1 MGLNQN
7 PTQKEQK
14 MTLSKQLMVM
24 LSIAIIGTC
33 TIFGISMKKMD
44 QVYDDTN
51 YVTVN
56 SLPSILS
63 LNHATVFAL
72 RLRLVLWEHITQE
85 DKEANAKSKE
95 GILGSLN
102 DLDKEFKKYEG
113 MISDEKDKAL
123 LTKDLEAFG
132 GFKNLVDEILKLS
145 ESGHKAE
152 ATIAFNKARPV
163 LKALTSAMDE
173 HMKYNLDLAN
183 KMATNAAEE
192 KQNANLVMII
202 LSLCIIGSTI
212 FISVLIRNNIMNGVH
227 LVRDSISNFVRHKD
241 LNFRIV
247 YEKKNEI
254 KEMVESFNELI
265 ATLENT
271 IVDAKASS
279 SENASVSHELSTT
292 SMQIGRNAEQS
303 SSIVASTI
311 QEIETIKSFVQ
322 ETATL
327 SENMK
332 QSIATAGSRLDNAKN
347 EVISLRGEMDHA
359 SHAET
364 ALAQKLE
371 QMSHDAEQVKQI
383 LTVISDIADQTNLLA
398 LNAAIEAARAG
409 EHGRGF
415 AVVAD
420 EVRKLAERTQTS
432 LTEINATINVI
443 VQSIVDS
450 SEQMGRN
457 AKNIQRLSDVS
468 NGVETTIL
476 GTTQVMQESVNA
488 VTTSAENSRKIS
500 QDTDKIVDMVSN
512 INTLTSQNARSVEE
526 IAAAA
531 DHLSR
536 LAENLNNK
544 LNQFRS

>member
-1 MGLNQN
+1 
-7 PTQKEQK
+7 
-14 MTLSKQLMVM
+14 MTISKQLMVM
-24 LSIAIIGTC
+24 LAIAIIGTC

-44 QVYDDTN
+44 QVYDQTN
-51 YVTVN
+51 YSNVN
-56 SLPSILS
+56 SLPSILA
-63 LNHATVFAL
+63 LNDITVNAL
-72 RLRLVLWEHITQE
+72 RLRLVLWEHISQE
-85 DKEANAKSKE
+85 DKETNAKTAE
-95 GILGSLN
+95 GVKKALDEIAKALKDYEAMLT
-102 DLDKEFKKYEG
+102 DAKDKELLNKDNDTFKQYTAIAQEV
-113 MISDEKDKAL
+113 M
-123 LTKDLEAFG
+123 
-132 GFKNLVDEILKLS
+132 KLS
-145 ESGHKAE
+145 EAGILLNKSRPTLKNFTAALDSHMSYNAE
-152 ATIAFNKARPV
+152 IAKN
-163 LKALTSAMDE
+163 SAIS
-173 HMKYNLDLAN
+173 
-183 KMATNAAEE
+183 AADA
-192 KQNANLVMII
+192 KKNANYMLII
-202 LSLCIIGSTI
+202 LSLIIIGSTI

-227 LVRDSISNFVRHKD
+227 LVRDGIGNFVRNKD
-241 LNFRIV
+241 LNSRIN
-247 YEKKNEI
+247 YDKKNEI
-254 KEMVESFNELI
+254 KEMVDSFNELI
-265 ATLENT
+265 VTLEHT

-303 SSIVASTI
+303 SSIVANTI
-311 QEIETIKSFVQ
+311 QEIETIKTFVQ

-327 SENMK
+327 SDNMK
-332 QSIATAGSRLDNAKN
+332 QSIAIAGNRLDSAKN
-347 EVISLRGEMDHA
+347 EVITLRNEVESA
-359 SHAET
+359 SQAET
-364 ALAQKLE
+364 ALAHKLE

-476 GTTQVMQESVNA
+476 GTTQVMQESVSA